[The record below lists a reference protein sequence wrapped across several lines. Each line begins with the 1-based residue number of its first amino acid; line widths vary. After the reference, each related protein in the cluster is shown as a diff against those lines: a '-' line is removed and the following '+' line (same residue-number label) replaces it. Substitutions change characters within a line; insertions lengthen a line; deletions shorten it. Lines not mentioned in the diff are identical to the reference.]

1 LAVPGQNSI
10 DKNGFTVG
18 TFVVCTIIKLV
29 VSVSSLVTWLVAL
42 SVGNCLFTEITLVA
56 SVKVWLAKLLKKK
69 YLKLIS

>member
-1 LAVPGQNSI
+1 MAVPGQNSI
-10 DKNGFTVG
+10 VKNGFTVG